1 MTETAALRAL
11 LEWQIDLGA
20 DEAIGD
26 VPVDRYAAEA
36 EAAARARAGAS
47 PRAPARSEPAHETA
61 QAARGPVAVA
71 APAVAAAGA
80 TGVEAAVAEA
90 EALAR
95 GARDLAALRAAM
107 AGYEHCDLRLGARNL
122 VFADGLAGARVMIMG
137 EAPGREEDRLG
148 LPFVGA
154 AGQLLD
160 RMFAAIGLTRA
171 GASAQSG
178 LYISNILP
186 WRPPGNREP
195 SPAELA
201 MFRPFALRHVELAAP
216 EFVVLMGNTPCAA
229 LLGQRGILK
238 LRGHWAD
245 LAGRPCLPMCHPA
258 YLLRTPIAKREAWAD
273 LQALRARLE
282 ATT

>member
-36 EAAARARAGAS
+36 QARARASAAQASGKAAPGA
-47 PRAPARSEPAHETA
+47 RTAPA
-61 QAARGPVAVA
+61 AAAMA
-71 APAVAAAGA
+71 APVLAPAGAAGP
-80 TGVEAAVAEA
+80 EAAIAEA
-90 EALAR
+90 EQLAR
-95 GARDLAALRAAM
+95 AAADLAALRAAM
-107 AGYEHCDLRLGARNL
+107 EGYAHCDLRLGARNL
-122 VFADGLAGARVMIMG
+122 VFADGLAGARVMVLG
-137 EAPGREEDRLG
+137 EAPGREEDRTG

-160 RMFAAIGLTRA
+160 RMFAAIGLSRRESDP
-171 GASAQSG
+171 GRG

-186 WRPPGNREP
+186 WRPPGNRDP

-216 EFVVLMGNTPCAA
+216 EVVVLMGNAPCAA

-238 LRGHWAD
+238 LRGNWAD

-258 YLLRTPIAKREAWAD
+258 YLLRTPIAKRDAWAD

-282 ATT
+282 KAT